1 MRKLGHRELKDV
13 LYVTCIALNCGTV
26 DELRK
31 EVLYC
36 LERMFECE
44 KSGFFLVQMPHRWV
58 DCLGSVVRGIDRDFL
73 TIYDQR
79 YRALDPYIEIEW
91 PNLPPVATPEEI
103 FPSSDL
109 IASEYYNDF
118 LKPQSI
124 RHILTMFL
132 KSDRQPLGAVG
143 LFRPSYASSFTARDK
158 AKAELIVPYLVG
170 ILEEK
175 MLSNHI
181 MHCAKV
187 FESVALGWPHKGIML
202 LNDSLE
208 PIYVSDEAH
217 VLMNSLC
224 RKEHA
229 HDRLQCSLPEEIYRC
244 CEELRRCEEDQDY
257 TEPLQRQF
265 TLAEGKKDQKL
276 SVLLRLLMH
285 ENRTLFLVGFVPG
298 DPAVS
303 MHRRLNKLGLS
314 QREAEV
320 AWLVFNGMELSEV
333 CDKLCISHHTVKSH
347 LKSIYE
353 KLGVH
358 TRANLIR
365 RLTNLN

>member
-1 MRKLGHRELKDV
+1 M
-13 LYVTCIALNCGTV
+13 LN
-26 DELRK
+26 L
-31 EVLYC
+31 
-36 LERMFECE
+36 
-44 KSGFFLVQMPHRWV
+44 
-58 DCLGSVVRGIDRDFL
+58 
-73 TIYDQR
+73 
-79 YRALDPYIEIEW
+79 
-91 PNLPPVATPEEI
+91 
-103 FPSSDL
+103 
-109 IASEYYNDF
+109 
-118 LKPQSI
+118 
-124 RHILTMFL
+124 FL
-132 KSDRQPLGAVG
+132 KSEKGLLGAVG
-143 LFRPSYASSFTARDK
+143 LFRPSYASGFTARDK

-202 LNDSLE
+202 LDESLE
-208 PIYVSDEAH
+208 PIYVSDDAY
-217 VLMNSLC
+217 VLMASLC

-229 HDRLQCSLPEEIYRC
+229 HDRLQCSLPQELYC
-244 CEELRRCEEDQDY
+244 HCEELRGCAGDQGY

-265 TLAEGKKDQKL
+265 TLTESREGHKL
-276 SVLLRLLMH
+276 LVLLRLLMH
-285 ENRTLFLVGFVPG
+285 ENRPLFLVGFIPG
-298 DPAVS
+298 DLAVS

-320 AWLVFNGMELSEV
+320 AWLVFNGMEPSEL

-347 LKSIYE
+347 LKAIYE

-358 TRANLIR
+358 TRTSLIR